1 MYGGATSAATT
12 EPATEATGGIVA
24 GAPDP
29 LGVARDQ
36 DAGTEGTPRI
46 ANLKERMRRKR
57 FAVLQSLK
65 LECNSG
71 DDAPQ
76 WMQNYE
82 DLRILSLR
90 IISQE
95 SQLPLASMLRR
106 MRQKSKAVIKAESHL
121 RNRPHH
127 IQILCF
133 RSIDSFVREE
143 QRHVLKRKCA
153 YVNDM
158 K

>member
-12 EPATEATGGIVA
+12 EPATATTGGTVA

-57 FAVLQSLK
+57 LAVLQSLK
-65 LECNSG
+65 LECNGG

-76 WMQNYE
+76 WMQDYE

-95 SQLPLASMLRR
+95 SQLPGSMLRR
-106 MRQKSKAVIKAESHL
+106 MRQKSKAVIKAESLL

-133 RSIDSFVREE
+133 RSIESFVREE

-153 YVNDM
+153 HVNDM

>member
-12 EPATEATGGIVA
+12 EPATAATGGIVA

-46 ANLKERMRRKR
+46 ANLKERMRRKC

-65 LECNSG
+65 LECNGG
-71 DDAPQ
+71 DDAPP
-76 WMQNYE
+76 WMQDYE

-95 SQLPLASMLRR
+95 SQLPLAPYSNIMFPINPCG
-106 MRQKSKAVIKAESHL
+106 KSKDMSLNA
-121 RNRPHH
+121 N
-127 IQILCF
+127 
-133 RSIDSFVREE
+133 
-143 QRHVLKRKCA
+143 VLTQ
-153 YVNDM
+153 M
-158 K
+158 I